1 MLPQCLFYGSAWHRC
16 PVLQL
21 QYPYGFVVIERR
33 GTVRHDIDT
42 RYAPS
47 NTTAGLSKVTV
58 STAPSHTCPIPFGWS
73 DSGTDS
79 LRKLM
84 RVRMSKLSCK
94 RSSRSK
100 ISTCCFFKVAKVS
113 FSSAGFSSAGAN
125 GNFRNYRNY
134 RFLFPL
140 HPQKCGCPVPYGSS
154 LDLETSVS
162 VYDISTNGTP

>member
-1 MLPQCLFYGSAWHRC
+1 MPFLWFCVAPLSGAAATIPIWLCCNWTAWDRAAW
-16 PVLQL
+16 
-21 QYPYGFVVIERR
+21 YW
-33 GTVRHDIDT
+33 
-42 RYAPS
+42 YALCS
-47 NTTAGLSKVTV
+47 VNTTAGLSKVTV
-58 STAPSHTCPIPFGWS
+58 STAPSHTCPTPFGWI

-84 RVRMSKLSCK
+84 RVRMSKLSCR